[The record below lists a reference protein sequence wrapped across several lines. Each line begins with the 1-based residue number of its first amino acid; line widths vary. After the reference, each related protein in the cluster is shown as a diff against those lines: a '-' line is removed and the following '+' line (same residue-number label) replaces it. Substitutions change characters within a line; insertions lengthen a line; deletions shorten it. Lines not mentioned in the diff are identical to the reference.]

1 MSEKRLFDIT
11 ILGGYCSRIVIGILS
26 CCVIGSLANAQSI
39 ESFQGSK
46 LRFATL
52 SSPSETAGQNQ
63 LDLYLAASYN
73 NFNFIKKDSLYSA
86 RYQISVN
93 LSESKT
99 QFYKTE
105 TVSDEVMVSKFAET
119 MSPLKEVHHHI
130 QFFVPANRYLV
141 DIQVEDLESSRSH
154 SEQFTIEVPPYEE
167 NPVGISKPLFLK
179 SPAFNNSFPQFY
191 MADNIIIAPFDSG
204 FYAQIRLY
212 QETPLPDAEV
222 LWTIS
227 DESPVAQGRQTVTGT
242 EKVIPIE
249 IVFSGEDIPS
259 GNFDLEIVFNSGI
272 HKAFGNWN
280 LSLLW
285 KNRPVSQSN
294 LSDAIEQMEYFLPKN
309 RFDILTS
316 KNGDEQNQYFWE
328 IWKAEDPTPSTSKNE
343 LMEEYYFRIDYA
355 NLKFQNEFSEGW
367 QTDRGRIFILLGPPD
382 QIKRKYREFDTPPY
396 EIWEYESVNRKY
408 FFSDK
413 NNTGEFRL
421 VTIEE

>member
-1 MSEKRLFDIT
+1 MGTKRLFGNT
-11 ILGGYCSRIVIGILS
+11 ILGGYCSRIVISILS
-26 CCVIGSLANAQSI
+26 CCAIGNLAHAQSI
-39 ESFQGSK
+39 DSFQGSK

-52 SSPSETAGQNQ
+52 SSPSKVAGQNQ
-63 LDLYLAASYN
+63 LDIYLAASHN

-105 TVSDEVMVSKFAET
+105 TVSDEVTVSKFAET
-119 MSPLKEVHHHI
+119 MSPVNEVHHHL
-130 QFFVPANRYLV
+130 QFSVPANRYLV

-154 SEQFTIEVPPYEE
+154 SEQFTIEVPPYEDRS
-167 NPVGISKPLFLK
+167 VGISKPLFLK
-179 SPAFNNSFPQFY
+179 SPALNNNFPQFY
-191 MADNIIIAPFDSG
+191 MADDIIIAPFDSG
-204 FYAQIRLY
+204 FYAQVRLY

-227 DESPVAQGRQTVTGT
+227 DESPVSEGRETISGDDRITTVN
-242 EKVIPIE
+242 IH
-249 IVFSGEDIPS
+249 FSGEDIPS
-259 GNFDLEIVFNSGI
+259 GNYDLEIIFSSGI
-272 HKAFGNWN
+272 QKAVGNWD

-285 KNRPVSQSN
+285 KNRPVSPSR

-316 KNGDEQNQYFWE
+316 KSGDDQSRYFWE
-328 IWKAEDPTPSTSKNE
+328 IWKGEDPTPSTSKNE

-355 NLKFQNEFSEGW
+355 NLKFENEFSEGW

-382 QIKRKYREFDTPPY
+382 QIQRRYREFDTPPY

-421 VTIEE
+421 VTIDE